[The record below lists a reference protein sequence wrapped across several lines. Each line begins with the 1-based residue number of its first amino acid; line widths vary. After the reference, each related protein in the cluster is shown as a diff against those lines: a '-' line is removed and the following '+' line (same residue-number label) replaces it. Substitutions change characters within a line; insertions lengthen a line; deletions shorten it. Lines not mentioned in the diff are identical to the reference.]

1 MLSERRPQK
10 EKKKNLLK
18 TIPVVK
24 KAGQET
30 WVGT

>member
-10 EKKKNLLK
+10 EKKNLLK

>member
-10 EKKKNLLK
+10 EKNLLK

>member
-1 MLSERRPQK
+1 MLSERRSQK
-10 EKKKNLLK
+10 EKKNLLK
-18 TIPVVK
+18 TIAVVK